1 MRNLTKTL
9 FPGRG
14 SFCRKKREIMESFT
28 LQKHP
33 CTAQYYCYWER
44 MDKVKIEFHPWDES
58 HFIFGMKVISFSYQ
72 KHHADE
78 SGEMMSESLLVVL
91 FVS

>member
-1 MRNLTKTL
+1 
-9 FPGRG
+9 
-14 SFCRKKREIMESFT
+14 
-28 LQKHP
+28 
-33 CTAQYYCYWER
+33 
-44 MDKVKIEFHPWDES
+44 MDKINIKFHPWDES